1 VSENAELRIPEL
13 DWSHRSAT
21 DELEGVEWIDS
32 GLDVSRPHFQ
42 RIGDRFHG
50 PTLAKFVPPAIARAA
65 LAAQQK
71 GDGTLLEGM
80 QLLMGRIAW
89 LVRTRPWFWTEVSP
103 VPRLLASLAEAH
115 GIDRVVHRDDPAVL
129 ARIVARLLVWRRRR
143 GELEATLRMLD
154 EAAEIVPHERLRDL
168 RGHGPTPDE
177 LVDEVLVCHR
187 AEWWEAR
194 RGANPKVVPR
204 IEAGFV
210 RFQDPDDPGF
220 PLLREDV
227 LAVANTDQ
235 PLERS
240 VSRMLPGWLTIRPVL
255 QSPGDDVALAEDADA
270 ATPEAPADLEE
281 SK

>member
-1 VSENAELRIPEL
+1 MSDNAELRTPEL
-13 DWSHRSAT
+13 DWSHRSAS
-21 DELEGVEWIDS
+21 DELHGVEWIDA
-32 GLDVSRPHFQ
+32 GLDPSRDHFQ

-50 PTLAKFVPPAIARAA
+50 PTLSKFVPPAIARAA
-65 LAAQQK
+65 LAAQAN

-80 QLLMGRIAW
+80 TLLMGRISW

-115 GIDRVVHRDDPAVL
+115 GIDRVVHKDDPAIL
-129 ARIVARLLVWRRRR
+129 TRIVARLLVWRRRR

-168 RGHGPTPDE
+168 RGHGPTPPE

-204 IEAGFV
+204 VEAGFV
-210 RFQDPDDPGF
+210 RFQDPDGPGF

-227 LAVANTDQ
+227 LAITDTDQ

-255 QSPGDDVALAEDADA
+255 QSPEEDDASADS
-270 ATPEAPADLEE
+270 EAPSAPAASEE
-281 SK
+281 SQ